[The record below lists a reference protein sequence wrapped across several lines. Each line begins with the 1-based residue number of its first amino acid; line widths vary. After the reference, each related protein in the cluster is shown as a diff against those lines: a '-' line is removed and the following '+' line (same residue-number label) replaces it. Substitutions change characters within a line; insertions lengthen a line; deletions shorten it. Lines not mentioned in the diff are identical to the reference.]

1 MRIFDYVLKDSE
13 KLAEVINLLPQ
24 SFVSVY
30 SSNSTHV
37 LLKFNDID
45 ELVRFIKEKYNY
57 GLQDGV
63 DISDKNLFYDNVEKL
78 WTGKTF
84 YELNDKLCLQLAT
97 TVL

>member
-13 KLAEVINLLPQ
+13 KLAEVINLSPQ

-45 ELVRFIKEKYNY
+45 ELVRFIKEKCNY
-57 GLQDGV
+57 GFPGGV